1 MLKPLRYRQIVE
13 RDLSFSDH
21 RWKSVSAG
29 AQDGGPGM
37 GNVGRSQNDEPYFG
51 MLQYGYETWVTNR
64 PTKLMV
70 FWYFTIQSSG

>member
-1 MLKPLRYRQIVE
+1 MRGPELVEAIVNPLRYRQIVE

-29 AQDGGPGM
+29 AQDGPSGNM
-37 GNVGRSQNDEPYFG
+37 GRPQNDEPHFG
-51 MLQYGYETWVTNR
+51 MFFYDTYETWVTNG

-70 FWYFTIQSSG
+70 F